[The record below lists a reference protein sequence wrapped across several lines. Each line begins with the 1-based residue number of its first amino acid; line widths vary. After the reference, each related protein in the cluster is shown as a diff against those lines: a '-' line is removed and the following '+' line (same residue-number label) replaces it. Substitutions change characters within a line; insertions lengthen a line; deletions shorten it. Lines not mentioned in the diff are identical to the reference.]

1 MAAMLRWLKHAREER
16 VTQGV
21 ADSSLLLAD
30 KGLHDQDQVKAIRAY
45 AKGLFAEIAVRIVAF
60 VVDLILV
67 LFLMVLLSDHLLQWF
82 HVDDRFQTAASATI
96 LVAYF
101 ALFWVSPIRA
111 TPTQWLFQMRV
122 LHESG
127 APLSLREA
135 LIRGVSLVALWGFAL
150 FVLNRFFVEP
160 GVWLII
166 VGVALLLYVP
176 SVTARRQGLHDF
188 LAHSVVVNKRSL
200 RSDAAE
206 QDMYDFL
213 KDPDPAIRR
222 SSRPSVY
229 KMIID
234 AIVLAIPIYLVTM
247 GIEMAHFKNM
257 YARTAYALGE
267 ARQMQTMVSAA
278 YAMTGE
284 WPSTQEELGRPLRH
298 NYPAGG
304 YYQLEEDGV
313 IRIQFEVLPELK
325 SGSLLL
331 EPRIEDGEVIYQC
344 RAIGDMERRYVPR
357 FCRD

>member
-1 MAAMLRWLKHAREER
+1 M
-16 VTQGV
+16 TQGV

-30 KGLHDQDQVKAIRAY
+30 KGLHDKDKVKAIRAY

-60 VVDLILV
+60 GVDLILV
-67 LFLMVLLSDHLLQWF
+67 LFLMVFLNDHVLSTFYINDQ
-82 HVDDRFQTAASATI
+82 FQTVAWVAA
-96 LVAYF
+96 LVGYF
-101 ALFWVSPIRA
+101 TVSWISPLRA

-122 LHESG
+122 LHQSG

-135 LIRGVSLVALWGFAL
+135 LIRSVALVGLWGFAL
-150 FVLNRFFVEP
+150 FVLNRFFIEP
-160 GVWLII
+160 AVWLKII
-166 VGVALLLYVP
+166 GVALLLYVP

-188 LAHSVVVNKRSL
+188 LAQSVVVNKRSL

-206 QDMYDFL
+206 QEMYEFL
-213 KDPDPAIRR
+213 KNPDPALRR
-222 SSRPSVY
+222 SSRPAIH

-267 ARQMQTMVSAA
+267 ARQMQTAVSAA
-278 YAMTGE
+278 YEVKGE
-284 WPSTQEELGRPLRH
+284 WPSTEEELGRPLRH

-325 SGSLLL
+325 NGSLLL

-344 RAIGDMERRYVPR
+344 RAIGDMEWRFVPR
-357 FCRD
+357 FCRDNR